1 MFANSCLTLQLWK
14 WAFVKGAEDVNKQL
28 SLCWWSVCVVLVAWS
43 PLWLMWNFH
52 GHFTFLHWQVDL
64 LKVDCSSWE
73 TMFSHILRKMFLI
86 LSWISHFV
94 SLSKN
99 VDRTRIGWVYGVEKA
114 CRRGVSRNVSIF
126 LLHTIP
132 LVIFYIYFIY
142 TVWNRNSFW
151 NFLIKEE
158 TVNTL
163 STEIVKKTFLKKEK
177 MQINGNLVKR
187 WNNTHQTSSSFFS
200 TKSKQL
206 HLYPSA
212 SL

>member
-1 MFANSCLTLQLWK
+1 M
-14 WAFVKGAEDVNKQL
+14 
-28 SLCWWSVCVVLVAWS
+28 VLVAWS

-73 TMFSHILRKMFLI
+73 TIFSRILHKMYLKLNFSFCFFIKKRWSDKNRLGVWSRGG
-86 LSWISHFV
+86 LQER
-94 SLSKN
+94 SLSH
-99 VDRTRIGWVYGVEKA
+99 
-114 CRRGVSRNVSIF
+114 VSIF

-142 TVWNRNSFW
+142 TVWNRKSFW

-163 STEIVKKTFLKKEK
+163 SPEIVKKTFLKKEK
-177 MQINGNLVKR
+177 TQINANLVKR
-187 WNNTHQTSSSFFS
+187 WNNTHQTSFLLFLCKVQTTSFISISF
-200 TKSKQL
+200 L
-206 HLYPSA
+206 IDL
-212 SL
+212 

>member
-1 MFANSCLTLQLWK
+1 M
-14 WAFVKGAEDVNKQL
+14 
-28 SLCWWSVCVVLVAWS
+28 VLVAWS

-73 TMFSHILRKMFLI
+73 TIFSRILRKMYLKLNFSFCFFIKKRWSDKNRLGVWSREG
-86 LSWISHFV
+86 LQER
-94 SLSKN
+94 SLS
-99 VDRTRIGWVYGVEKA
+99 YF
-114 CRRGVSRNVSIF
+114 SIF

-142 TVWNRNSFW
+142 TVWNRKSFW

-163 STEIVKKTFLKKEK
+163 SPEIVKKTFLKKEK
-177 MQINGNLVKR
+177 TQINANLVKR
-187 WNNTHQTSSSFFS
+187 WNNTHQTSFLLFLCKVQTTSFISISF
-200 TKSKQL
+200 L
-206 HLYPSA
+206 IDL
-212 SL
+212 